1 MRIDSIDLIRFG
13 HFVDREIEFPFKSP
27 DFHLVYG
34 NNEAGKSTLLRGIS
48 ALFFGVPTKT
58 LDVHSCKGPELRIGA
73 TISRQGKSLSFRRRK
88 GTSGTLLNLDEAQ
101 IQEGVLATFLQEL
114 DRDRFEQFFGLNHQ
128 RLREGG
134 EELLRGKG
142 DVGSA
147 LFQASGLLDLRNLLE
162 EIDAEAKELFSP
174 RSRGKVIGNTLEEY
188 RQARAEIRRLAIS
201 AAAVKEKQS
210 ELDRTKQNHQRLRAE
225 AQSLQQ
231 ELVKLRRIAG
241 NKPDLARLQE
251 LRAALLALASVP
263 ALPTDTRKQ
272 RDEAGSVVASAT
284 SQIQALSEQIAQRKE
299 RILALPLGTVF
310 KAHAKAIEDLNAGIS
325 DYIRG
330 TSDRPKRIAER
341 DEALQLAEDEWK
353 EIWRKRTISDAEE
366 LKSAY
371 SRKTEVLALSTEH
384 ARLTTAL
391 EQTEEQL
398 RTGTQQLEQIDDEL
412 ALHPEP
418 PDPTMLIAT
427 IEQAKALGD
436 TGNAIARLNSDIKRL
451 TTETNRELSTL
462 GLWSKSLEKLESLG
476 VPLAATIDQYAR
488 DWESNDNVRRELNG
502 RLSHA
507 RDTIRKTQTELER
520 LALKV
525 GKVGEGDLAALR
537 ARRDELWQLIRAS
550 AFNKILTHEEA
561 QAKSCSPAPLPE
573 SFAEHLRR
581 SDEVAD
587 LRFTHAKDVAI
598 HDRLTKEIDLAEA
611 EQQSIEQ
618 ELAELETSASK
629 LRKRWASEWRDLGS
643 EPLSPAEMREWM
655 QSRKVILERLEQCRE
670 KENDLRVLQ
679 ERTLA
684 AAAQIESRLKEL
696 RQELPTDTDSNSL
709 GVLVKVAQC
718 LANQV
723 EEERRAVA
731 ELRRRKQLLSLEK
744 QKAKLQEC
752 KKKMLEWSGKWQQ
765 FVTALLL
772 PEGSTPAQ
780 VGEALAVLESV
791 FGNLKEAERLQ
802 HRIKRIGENIE
813 EFESKTSRLVAGI
826 APSLAVVAPQVAAA
840 ELHARYVQA
849 GKAETERDALE
860 IQNAADELAI
870 VNCRGRVQAAAATL
884 ENLKQLARC
893 EGDEELE
900 IVISHAESKADKQA
914 EYDRIAT
921 SLIERNAVADLKHI
935 EEEASGYELD
945 VLKLEISTSEE
956 HQKSLQDEVFK
967 TGSEY
972 GRLLQEFERLEGNE
986 ESALQAQR
994 VENAL
999 ARIGPAVGRYL
1010 RLRIAS
1016 EVLHRAIEAFREKHQ
1031 GPVLSRASELFSR
1044 LTLGE
1049 HSGLTTGF
1057 GDDDRP
1063 VLMAIR
1069 KNREQV
1075 SVEGLSDGTR
1085 DQLYL
1090 ALRLAA
1096 IECHVETVAPC
1107 PVILDDILVN
1117 SDDARASAALHV
1129 IGDSAKHT
1137 QVLFFTHHRRLAE
1150 LGMEAGAQLIELD
1163 SVVAAIT
1170 SPR

>member
-1 MRIDSIDLIRFG
+1 
-13 HFVDREIEFPFKSP
+13 
-27 DFHLVYG
+27 
-34 NNEAGKSTLLRGIS
+34 
-48 ALFFGVPTKT
+48 
-58 LDVHSCKGPELRIGA
+58 
-73 TISRQGKSLSFRRRK
+73 
-88 GTSGTLLNLDEAQ
+88 
-101 IQEGVLATFLQEL
+101 
-114 DRDRFEQFFGLNHQ
+114 
-128 RLREGG
+128 
-134 EELLRGKG
+134 
-142 DVGSA
+142 
-147 LFQASGLLDLRNLLE
+147 
-162 EIDAEAKELFSP
+162 
-174 RSRGKVIGNTLEEY
+174 
-188 RQARAEIRRLAIS
+188 
-201 AAAVKEKQS
+201 
-210 ELDRTKQNHQRLRAE
+210 
-225 AQSLQQ
+225 
-231 ELVKLRRIAG
+231 
-241 NKPDLARLQE
+241 
-251 LRAALLALASVP
+251 
-263 ALPTDTRKQ
+263 
-272 RDEAGSVVASAT
+272 
-284 SQIQALSEQIAQRKE
+284 
-299 RILALPLGTVF
+299 
-310 KAHAKAIEDLNAGIS
+310 
-325 DYIRG
+325 
-330 TSDRPKRIAER
+330 
-341 DEALQLAEDEWK
+341 
-353 EIWRKRTISDAEE
+353 
-366 LKSAY
+366 
-371 SRKTEVLALSTEH
+371 
-384 ARLTTAL
+384 
-391 EQTEEQL
+391 
-398 RTGTQQLEQIDDEL
+398 
-412 ALHPEP
+412 
-418 PDPTMLIAT
+418 
-427 IEQAKALGD
+427 
-436 TGNAIARLNSDIKRL
+436 
-451 TTETNRELSTL
+451 
-462 GLWSKSLEKLESLG
+462 
-476 VPLAATIDQYAR
+476 
-488 DWESNDNVRRELNG
+488 
-502 RLSHA
+502 
-507 RDTIRKTQTELER
+507 
-520 LALKV
+520 
-525 GKVGEGDLAALR
+525 
-537 ARRDELWQLIRAS
+537 
-550 AFNKILTHEEA
+550 
-561 QAKSCSPAPLPE
+561 
-573 SFAEHLRR
+573 
-581 SDEVAD
+581 
-587 LRFTHAKDVAI
+587 
-598 HDRLTKEIDLAEA
+598 
-611 EQQSIEQ
+611 
-618 ELAELETSASK
+618 
-629 LRKRWASEWRDLGS
+629 
-643 EPLSPAEMREWM
+643 M